1 MFQRTR
7 SFLLL
12 ALTLAVLSMTAHA
25 DGTTPPQPPPAS
37 PSSVT
42 GGSPEP
48 TSPCVVGIVLSLLHL
63 T

>member
-1 MFQRTR
+1 MFKHQNNW
-7 SFLLL
+7 LVLVL
-12 ALTLAVLSMTAHA
+12 ALAVLSVAAHA
-25 DGTTPPQPPPAS
+25 DGTTPPQPPSAS

-48 TSPCVVGIVLSLLHL
+48 TSPYVAGIVLSLLHL

>member
-1 MFQRTR
+1 MFKHAKNW
-7 SFLLL
+7 LVLI
-12 ALTLAVLSMTAHA
+12 AAVAVLSLAAHA
-25 DGTTPPQPPPAS
+25 DGTAPPQPPPVS

-48 TSPCVVGIVLSLLHL
+48 TSPNVVGIVLSLLHL